1 MHPDP
6 GTSQHAQRLPSSFQT
21 ARVTAQIEGNAEVL
35 LRFPEEPVSTGS
47 RPSLSRSFPL
57 LSPRIGLSCLDGP
70 RYSVEQPDVVP
81 APRTVGMASGGV
93 VAKDPGEEASE
104 PETCLPMHMV
114 RPLLLS
120 YSTLATNSGH
130 RIKEVYPTSNLQN

>member
-21 ARVTAQIEGNAEVL
+21 ARVTAQIEGKSCSASLKN
-35 LRFPEEPVSTGS
+35 RFPQAAAPPS
-47 RPSLSRSFPL
+47 RVPSLS
-57 LSPRIGLSCLDGP
+57 SPRIGLSCLDGP
-70 RYSVEQPDVVP
+70 RYSVEQPDVVR

-130 RIKEVYPTSNLQN
+130 RIKEVYPTRNLQN